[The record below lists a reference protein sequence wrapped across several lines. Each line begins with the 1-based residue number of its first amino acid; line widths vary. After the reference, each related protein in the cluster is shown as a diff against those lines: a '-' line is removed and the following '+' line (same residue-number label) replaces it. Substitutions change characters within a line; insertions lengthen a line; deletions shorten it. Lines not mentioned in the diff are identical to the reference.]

1 MLSGSCAGRLQ
12 RNDFIMKLRFAEE
25 ILLLLLHDED
35 GKFARV
41 PDWSMR
47 YALGGG
53 VLMDLA
59 LEDRID
65 TDLEQLILVDATPL
79 DDDILDPVLGE
90 IAGATEA
97 RSAGYWLEV
106 AAARADGIREAAV
119 GRLVE
124 RGIIERREDRFLWV
138 FRSRRYPVVDGSAER
153 EVKLR
158 LLEVLF
164 SDVIPSP
171 RDVVI
176 ICLADVC
183 GIFTELLS
191 KREARLARPRIELV
205 RKMDLIGRAVTDAI
219 RNIEA
224 SLARAAQSYVG

>member
-1 MLSGSCAGRLQ
+1 
-12 RNDFIMKLRFAEE
+12 MKLRFAEE
-25 ILLLLLHDED
+25 VLLLLLHDEN

-41 PDWSMR
+41 PDWSLK

-65 TDLEQLILVDATPL
+65 TDLEHLILVDGTPM
-79 DDDILDPVLGE
+79 DDDILDPMLGE
-90 IAGATEA
+90 IAGASEA
-97 RSAGYWLEV
+97 RDAGYWLEI
-106 AAARADGIREAAV
+106 AAARADDIRATAV

-138 FRSRRYPVVDGSAER
+138 FRARRYPVVDGSAER

-158 LLEVLF
+158 IMEVLF
-164 SDVIPSP
+164 SDVVPSP

-176 ICLADVC
+176 ICLADAC

-191 KREARLARPRIELV
+191 KREAQLARPRIELV
-205 RKMDLIGRAVTDAI
+205 RKMDLIGRAVTAAI

>member
-1 MLSGSCAGRLQ
+1 
-12 RNDFIMKLRFAEE
+12 MKLRFAEE
-25 ILLLLLHDED
+25 ILLLLLHDEN

-41 PDWSMR
+41 PDWSLK

-65 TDLEQLILVDATPL
+65 TDLEHLVLVDGTPM
-79 DDDILDPVLGE
+79 DDDILDPMLAE
-90 IAGATEA
+90 ISGAAET
-97 RSAGYWLEV
+97 RDAGYWLEI
-106 AAARADGIREAAV
+106 AAARADDIHQSAV

-124 RGIIERREDRFLWV
+124 RGIIEQREDRFLWV
-138 FRSRRYPVVDGSAER
+138 FRARRYPVVDGSAER

-158 LLEVLF
+158 IMEVLF
-164 SDVIPSP
+164 SDVVPSP

-176 ICLADVC
+176 ICLADAC

-191 KREARLARPRIELV
+191 KREAQLARPRIELV
-205 RKMDLIGRAVTDAI
+205 RKMDLIGRAVTAAI

>member
-1 MLSGSCAGRLQ
+1 
-12 RNDFIMKLRFAEE
+12 MKLRFAEE
-25 ILLLLLHDED
+25 ILLLLLHDEN

-41 PDWSMR
+41 PDWSLK

-65 TDLEQLILVDATPL
+65 TDLEHLVLVDGTPM
-79 DDDILDPVLGE
+79 DDDILDPMLAE
-90 IAGATEA
+90 ISGAAET
-97 RSAGYWLEV
+97 RDAGYWLEI
-106 AAARADGIREAAV
+106 AAARADDIHHSAV

-124 RGIIERREDRFLWV
+124 RGIIEQREDRFLWV
-138 FRSRRYPVVDGSAER
+138 FRARRYPVVDGSAER

-158 LLEVLF
+158 IMEVLF
-164 SDVIPSP
+164 SDVVPSP

-176 ICLADVC
+176 ICLADAC

-191 KREARLARPRIELV
+191 KREAQLARPRIELV
-205 RKMDLIGRAVTDAI
+205 RKMDLIGRAVTAAI

>member
-1 MLSGSCAGRLQ
+1 
-12 RNDFIMKLRFAEE
+12 MKLRFAEE
-25 ILLLLLHDED
+25 ILLLLLHDEN
-35 GKFARV
+35 GRFARV
-41 PDWSMR
+41 PEWSLK

-65 TDLEQLILVDATPL
+65 TDLEKLILVDATPVG
-79 DDDILDPVLGE
+79 DDILDPLLAD
-90 IAGATEA
+90 IAGTTET
-97 RSAGYWLEV
+97 RDAGYWVEV
-106 AAARADGIREAAV
+106 AAARADDIRETALR
-119 GRLVE
+119 RLVD
-124 RGIIERREDRFLWV
+124 RSIIERREDRFLWV

-158 LLEVLF
+158 LMEILF
-164 SDVIPSP
+164 SDVVPSP

-176 ICLADVC
+176 ICLADAC
-183 GIFTELLS
+183 GIFAELLS
-191 KREARLARPRIELV
+191 KREARLARPRIDLV
-205 RKMDLIGRAVTDAI
+205 RKMDLIGRAVTAAI